1 MDRRPELDRIAVL
14 SAGLLLAMVAS
25 VVVGILL
32 SGTM

>member
-14 SAGLLLAMVAS
+14 SAGLLLAMVTS
-25 VVVGILL
+25 IVVGVLL